1 MHSYAVI
8 PPLLLPPDERRRKF
22 TNTNGLIQ
30 DPMLI
35 YNERKYVNM
44 WTDQERE
51 TFKEKYLQHP
61 KNFGLIGI
69 VFTCHGLRFY
79 EQFFSPIF
87 GAEDRF

>member
-1 MHSYAVI
+1 MEDKKMHSYAVI
-8 PPLLLPPDERRRKF
+8 PPLLLPPEERKRKF

-61 KNFGLIGI
+61 KNFGLIGKCRTHYNSI
-69 VFTCHGLRFY
+69 V
-79 EQFFSPIF
+79 
-87 GAEDRF
+87 